1 MFDNMTVFFRC
12 GELMSGEDGQRG
24 IGSDGSSLDN
34 MPRVPYCDSRTKSG

>member
-24 IGSDGSSLDN
+24 IGSDGKFS
-34 MPRVPYCDSRTKSG
+34 